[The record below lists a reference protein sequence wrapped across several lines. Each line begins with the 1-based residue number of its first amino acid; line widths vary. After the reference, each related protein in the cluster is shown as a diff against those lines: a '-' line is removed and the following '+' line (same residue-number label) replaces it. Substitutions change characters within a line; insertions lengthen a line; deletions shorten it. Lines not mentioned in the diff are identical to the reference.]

1 MSKFATTPKTESSY
15 IDVAA
20 NGNGNEKS
28 LLSLEAYRR
37 LSTDIGRSSIK
48 LLEIGPGG
56 GSALSTFAAGAVEN
70 GLIKPTHVSML
81 ELDGVQS
88 ESLLAARKTAER
100 FGISTSLHSGSAT
113 DLLDIFPPQSIDILS
128 TSAVIHE
135 AYSYAGGYDA
145 MDKSFQGIAGA
156 LSPGGFY
163 AYRDVYGVKNL
174 SMHERVR
181 HIYDKSSW
189 IMFCK
194 LFIDYYTKKA
204 DHSYKH
210 YKDRIKLS
218 QNSKSISVD
227 SIEGSTPLS
236 IEAPIGLLRETQR
249 HYITLRDY
257 LWRNGN
263 LGIVPELDDS
273 NKTNDW
279 IDRDRGHKRI
289 HYKMLDDDPILKT
302 MSTPISGDE
311 YIVDSDIFDNTSD
324 VRMSEVLSDIIE
336 NAETSEH
343 WKAWS
348 EWLEREG
355 SETYF
360 YMPIG
365 ELLGSVALNSFEVSN
380 GTQILLP
387 TSKHDIRK
395 VDRAYYNRYLESK
408 LSNPLP
414 DGKQLV
420 LFELLSLKDRDSS
433 LQEKIS
439 GALGALSMYCSHDVL
454 SNIYTPIRKAIK

>member
-1 MSKFATTPKTESSY
+1 MSKFATAPKTESSY
-15 IDVAA
+15 IDIAA

-48 LLEIGPGG
+48 LLEVGPGG
-56 GSALSTFAAGAVEN
+56 GSALSAFAAGTAEN

-100 FGISTSLHSGSAT
+100 FGISTSLHNGSAT
-113 DLLDIFPPQSIDILS
+113 DLLDIFSPQSIDILS

-135 AYSYAGGYDA
+135 VYSYAGSYDA
-145 MDKSFQGIAGA
+145 MDKSFQGIAGT

-174 SMHERVR
+174 SMHERAR
-181 HIYDKSSW
+181 HIYDRSSW
-189 IMFCK
+189 VMFCK
-194 LFIDYYTKKA
+194 LFLDYYTKKA

-210 YKDRIKLS
+210 YEDRIKLS
-218 QNSKSISVD
+218 QGGKTISID
-227 SIEGSTPLS
+227 SIEGNTPLS

-257 LWRNGN
+257 LWRKGN
-263 LGIVPELDDS
+263 LGIIPELDDPS
-273 NKTNDW
+273 KTNDW

-302 MSTPISGDE
+302 MSTLISDDE
-311 YIVDSDIFDNTSD
+311 YIVDGDIFDNTSD
-324 VRMSEVLSDIIE
+324 VRMGEVLSDIIK
-336 NAETSEH
+336 NSETSEH
-343 WKAWS
+343 WKSWS
-348 EWLEREG
+348 EWLKREG

-420 LFELLSLKDRDSS
+420 LFELLSLKDKDSN

-454 SNIYTPIRKAIK
+454 SNIYTPIRKATK

>member
-1 MSKFATTPKTESSY
+1 MSKFATAPKTESSY
-15 IDVAA
+15 IDIAA

-48 LLEIGPGG
+48 LLEVGPGG
-56 GSALSTFAAGAVEN
+56 GSALSAFAAGTTEN

-100 FGISTSLHSGSAT
+100 FGISTSLHNGSAT
-113 DLLDIFPPQSIDILS
+113 DLLDIFSPQSIDILS

-135 AYSYAGGYDA
+135 VYSYAGGYDA
-145 MDKSFQGIAGA
+145 MDKSFQGIAGT

-174 SMHERVR
+174 SMHERAR
-181 HIYDKSSW
+181 HIYDRSSW
-189 IMFCK
+189 VMFCK
-194 LFIDYYTKKA
+194 LFLDYYTKKA

-210 YKDRIKLS
+210 YEDRIKLS
-218 QNSKSISVD
+218 QGGKTISID
-227 SIEGSTPLS
+227 SIEGNTPLS

-257 LWRNGN
+257 LWRKGN
-263 LGIVPELDDS
+263 LGIIPELDDPS
-273 NKTNDW
+273 KTNDW

-302 MSTPISGDE
+302 MSTLISDDE
-311 YIVDSDIFDNTSD
+311 YIVDGDIFDNTSD
-324 VRMSEVLSDIIE
+324 VRMGEVLSDIIK
-336 NAETSEH
+336 NSETSEH
-343 WKAWS
+343 WKSWS
-348 EWLEREG
+348 EWLKREG

-420 LFELLSLKDRDSS
+420 LFELLSLKDKDSN

-454 SNIYTPIRKAIK
+454 SNIYTPIRKATK